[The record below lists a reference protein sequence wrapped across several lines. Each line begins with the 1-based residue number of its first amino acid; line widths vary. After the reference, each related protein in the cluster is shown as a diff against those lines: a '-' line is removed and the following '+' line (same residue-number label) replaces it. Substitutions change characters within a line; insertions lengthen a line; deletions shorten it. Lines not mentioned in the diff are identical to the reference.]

1 MRVRSQPLPA
11 HSNETLTGGL
21 VPQTFNLSMDTTPGS
36 GAGITDTIKNFTGL
50 DTLNLGG
57 SAANSMALS
66 TYQVTNGSGSF
77 SLPDGTKV
85 VLQGYGN
92 PLNSANLTH

>member
-1 MRVRSQPLPA
+1 
-11 HSNETLTGGL
+11 
-21 VPQTFNLSMDTTPGS
+21 MDTTPGS
-36 GAGITDTIKNFTGL
+36 GAGITDTIKNYTGL

-57 SAANSMALS
+57 SGANSQALS

-85 VLQGYGN
+85 VLQGYTG
-92 PLNSANLTH
+92 PSSSLHLTA